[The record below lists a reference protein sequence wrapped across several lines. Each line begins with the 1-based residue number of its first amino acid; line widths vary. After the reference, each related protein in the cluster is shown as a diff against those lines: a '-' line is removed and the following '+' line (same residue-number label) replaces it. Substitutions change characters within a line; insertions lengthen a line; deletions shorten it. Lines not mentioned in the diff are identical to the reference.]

1 MPKLAKTLTALQ
13 VNKIRSPGLHAVG
26 GVPGLV
32 LQIRDSS
39 SDAKSWILRIR
50 FEGRRLNI
58 GLGSF
63 SLVSLAEARD
73 KAREMVSLANAGIN
87 PVESRKRAK
96 QDRLSE
102 IRLRKTFSECVEEF
116 LDFHL
121 KNFRNEKHK
130 KQWIATFKTYATPI
144 IGDKPISDISIDDI
158 RSVLQQDVTGKQGLQ
173 GFLWDVKT
181 ETASRLRGRIQ
192 EVFAYALTRGYRT
205 DANPAQWKG
214 VLSTILPAPA
224 KIKKLAHHRALSYS
238 KAPKFMKLLLSK
250 QTISA
255 RALAFLIFTGV
266 RSGSV
271 RKAVWSE
278 IDFKRK
284 LWTIPAENTK
294 TKVEHRVP
302 LSQEVI
308 QLLKT
313 VQRIRGIEYIFP
325 SPSGGVLSD
334 MALTKVI
341 RDMNEKNEI
350 KEYFVPHGFRSTF
363 RDWAADTTAYPDDIR
378 KAASGH
384 VVGDATLRAY
394 QRTDLLEK
402 RREMMEDWARFLNS
416 RSA

>member
-73 KAREMVSLANAGIN
+73 KAREMVALASAGIN
-87 PVESRKRAK
+87 PVESRRRVK
-96 QDRLSE
+96 QDRLTE

-130 KQWIATFKTYATPI
+130 KQWIATFKTYVTPI
-144 IGDKPISDISIDDI
+144 IGDKPISNISIDDI
-158 RSVLQQDVTGKQGLQ
+158 RAVLQQDVSGKQGFQ

-224 KIKKLAHHRALSYS
+224 KIKTVAHHRALPYS

-278 IDFKRK
+278 IDFKK
-284 LWTIPAENTK
+284 KIWTIPAENTK

-302 LSQEVI
+302 LSREVI

-313 VQRIRGIEYIFP
+313 LKKIRGIENIFP
-325 SPSGGVLSD
+325 SSSGGVLSD

-363 RDWAADTTAYPDDIR
+363 RDWAAEQTSYPDDIR

-384 VVGDATLRAY
+384 VLGDATLRAY
-394 QRTDLLEK
+394 QRSDFLEK
-402 RREMMEDWARFLNS
+402 RRKMMEDWARFLN
-416 RSA
+416 R